1 MFEPECS
8 SKLTAEQR
16 EAVRSVLDNEELMKL
31 LEPVRWLH
39 LHQPYFTPDAYWGLL
54 LVIGEG
60 NADVLTGY
68 VRGLSRLCSAV
79 ADPDF
84 AGVIT
89 WLKVNWVK
97 ESEKIVPENQKKTPE
112 EYRDYHSKCLGILL
126 KELLGD
132 INCVGV
138 FEDVMDLCQEYSN
151 FETQMTTGD
160 YMDRI
165 KGYVLALYFN
175 NRIGEILCRTILDRV
190 TEHFSHCY
198 QVYESYM
205 EAFHSVTEESP
216 DALKHQVGG
225 THYSKYEIQPVE
237 LIEKL
242 NLDFICGNIL
252 KYVVRYKDKNGIE
265 DLKKAEH
272 YAEMLHQS
280 FLDKFD
286 IAEKFVA
293 QFKDDPE
300 VQRTL
305 RILFSIGMDSNAA
318 YEVREKLYYLIKQEE
333 DKDD

>member
-8 SKLTAEQR
+8 SKLTAGQR
-16 EAVRSVLDNEELMKL
+16 KVVRSVLDNEELMKL

-112 EYRDYHSKCLGILL
+112 EYRDYHSKCLGVLL
-126 KELLGD
+126 KELLDD
-132 INCVGV
+132 INCAGV

-151 FETQMTTGD
+151 FETQMKTGD

-175 NRIGEILCRTILDRV
+175 NRIGEVLCRTILDRV

-205 EAFHSVTEESP
+205 AAFQSVTEESS

-225 THYSKYEIQPVE
+225 THYSKYDIQPVE
-237 LIEKL
+237 AIECL
-242 NLDFICGNIL
+242 HLGFIQGNIL
-252 KYVVRYKDKNGIE
+252 KYLVRYKDKNGIE
-265 DLKKAEH
+265 DLKKARH
-272 YAEMLHQS
+272 YAEMLKESTAKDIDYMYQFTKQLRDMDVAVILHNL
-280 FLDKFD
+280 LDPYNHIDSILWD
-286 IAEKFVA
+286 I
-293 QFKDDPE
+293 D
-300 VQRTL
+300 R
-305 RILFSIGMDSNAA
+305 
-318 YEVREKLYYLIKQEE
+318 LIQLEE
-333 DKDD
+333 NKND